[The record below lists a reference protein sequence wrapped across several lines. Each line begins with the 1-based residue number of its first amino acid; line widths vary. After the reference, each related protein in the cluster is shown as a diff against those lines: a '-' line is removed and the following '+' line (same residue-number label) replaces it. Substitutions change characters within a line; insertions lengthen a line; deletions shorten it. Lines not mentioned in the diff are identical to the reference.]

1 MNGSTIQ
8 RAFLPMFGALVVLDF
23 LCQLASSAGLAE
35 LQPLISLWS
44 GPLDDIFYGMAGV
57 QAAYYLIDP
66 FGETREAEL
75 MTWTASV
82 KKIAELLS
90 GQQYRRAYLPQT
102 FFTGSLRAA
111 GLLGDAVILAV
122 VANALTQGVAWTA
135 LLVLLQRYLAC
146 VLPISLGIGAVLLWA
161 LGKRPERMWS
171 LALLG
176 GSGAFLASILFDGRW
191 ANHVHHL
198 LASIA
203 NLQAWG
209 AALCWIA
216 AGASIP
222 LAALRVDPLKSDSAD
237 TSALPAGA

>member
-8 RAFLPMFGALVVLDF
+8 RAFLPMFGALLVLDY
-23 LCQLASSAGLAE
+23 LCQLAASAGLAE

-66 FGETREAEL
+66 FGKTRDSDI

-82 KKIAELLS
+82 KKIAQLLS
-90 GQQYRRAYLPQT
+90 EQEYRRAYLPQT
-102 FFTGSLRAA
+102 FFTGSLRAI
-111 GLLGDAVILAV
+111 GLLGDGVILAV
-122 VANALTQGVAWTA
+122 VANVLAPGAAWAA

-146 VLPISLGIGAVLLWA
+146 VLPITLVIGGVLLWA
-161 LGKRPERMWS
+161 LGKRPERLWS

-176 GSGAFLASILFDGRW
+176 GSGAFLMSIFFDGRW
-191 ANHVHHL
+191 AHHIHHL
-198 LASIA
+198 LAALS

-216 AGASIP
+216 AGASLPI
-222 LAALRVDPLKSDSAD
+222 AALRVDPLTPEAPE
-237 TSALPAGA
+237 TAAV

>member
-8 RAFLPMFGALVVLDF
+8 RAFLPMFGALVVLDY

-57 QAAYYLIDP
+57 QAAYYLVDP
-66 FGETREAEL
+66 FGETRDSEL
-75 MTWTASV
+75 MSWTASV
-82 KKIAELLS
+82 KKIAGLLS
-90 GQQYRRAYLPQT
+90 GEEYRRAYLPQT

-111 GLLGDAVILAV
+111 GLLADGVILAV
-122 VANALTQGVAWTA
+122 MANILTHGAAWSA

-146 VLPISLGIGAVLLWA
+146 VLPISGVIGAALLWA

-176 GSGAFLASILFDGRW
+176 GSGAFLASIVFDGRW
-191 ANHVHHL
+191 AHHVHHL
-198 LASIA
+198 LASIS

-216 AGASIP
+216 AGASLP
-222 LAALRVDPLKSDSAD
+222 LTALRVDPMGSGAKEP
-237 TSALPAGA
+237 SALPAS